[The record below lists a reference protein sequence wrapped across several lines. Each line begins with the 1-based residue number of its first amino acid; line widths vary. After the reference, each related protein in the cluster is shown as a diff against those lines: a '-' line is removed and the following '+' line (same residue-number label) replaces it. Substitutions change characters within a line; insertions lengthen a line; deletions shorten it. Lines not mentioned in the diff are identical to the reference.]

1 MVTGHLKTGKNEER
15 KQEERLLSLG
25 AFILNPK
32 NLDVLEHFLMLEK
45 RHLRAALSALQLIQ
59 ESQGR
64 IKKNRTTE
72 QFVLR
77 CMPCLEVG

>member
-64 IKKNRTTE
+64 IKKTRTTV